1 MNASYINYQETQ
13 DFSPTTLRYLEQDPQ
28 LSTLLSHWPT
38 LEGFSELLRNKSVS
52 VDRTLLADILKE
64 QYPRC
69 NHFDQNDQK
78 VQENIELLNLENT
91 FTITTGH
98 QLNLFTGPLYF
109 IFKIVTTINL
119 TRELAIQ
126 FPEKNFVPIYWM
138 ASEDHDFAEI
148 NHTYIHGKKIV
159 WEQNAHGATGQID
172 LSTIEQTVKIYTGT
186 LLGISEHAKKLAT
199 LIIDAYTKHN
209 NLADAT
215 RYLVHHLFRKQGLVI
230 LDANHPELKKE
241 FGSIILRDM
250 IEQNSFKAINQSN
263 QKLNAIG
270 IEAQV
275 NPREINFFY
284 LSDQLRERLIF
295 KDHRYQVLNT
305 TISFSEQ
312 ELRTEIQNHPERFS
326 PNVVMRPLYQEC
338 ILPNIAYVGG
348 GAEIAYWLQ
357 LKQNF
362 DHYRVDFPIL
372 ILRNSA
378 LIISKKLDAKLKKLN
393 LGVSDIFSRLGSL
406 QKEWILRHTT
416 HQLSLNSEWQAFEAI
431 FEKTKTRVSQIDST
445 LGPSTEAVKMRLHK
459 TLQNLEKKLI
469 KAEKR
474 NHNDALLAIKNI
486 KDELFPK
493 GILQERSENFGSFY
507 AKYGEHFIDS
517 LIDSLKPLDFKF
529 TILREKG
536 QVEQ

>member
-1 MNASYINYQETQ
+1 MNASYIDYQETQ
-13 DFSPTTLRYLEQDPQ
+13 CFSPTILRYLDHDPQ
-28 LSTLLSHWPT
+28 LAPFLSHWPR
-38 LEGFSELLRNKSVS
+38 LEGFSELLRNKPVGI
-52 VDRTLLADILKE
+52 DRTLLVGVLKE
-64 QYPRC
+64 HYARSI
-69 NHFDQNDQK
+69 HFDQTDQK
-78 VQENIELLNLENT
+78 VQQNIELLNLENT

-119 TRELAIQ
+119 ARELAIQ
-126 FPEKNFVPIYWM
+126 FPEKNIVPIYWM

-148 NHTYIHGKKIV
+148 NHTYIHGKKVV

-186 LLGISEHAKKLAT
+186 LGISEHAKELAT

-241 FGSIILRDM
+241 FSSIILRDI
-250 IEQNSFKAINQSN
+250 IEQNSFKAINQRN

-326 PNVVMRPLYQEC
+326 PNVVMRPLYQEF

-362 DHYRVDFPIL
+362 DHYEVNFPIL

-378 LIISKKLDAKLKKLN
+378 LIISEKLGTKLKKLD
-393 LGVSDIFSRLGSL
+393 LGVSDIFSHLGSL

-416 HQLSLNSEWQAFEAI
+416 HELNLNSEWQAFEAI
-431 FEKTKTRVSQIDST
+431 FEKTKTRVSQIDTT
-445 LGPSTEAVKMRLHK
+445 LGPSTEAIKMRLHK

-517 LIDSLKPLDFKF
+517 LIESFKPLDFKF
-529 TILREKG
+529 TILREEG

>member
-13 DFSPTTLRYLEQDPQ
+13 SFSPTILRYLEQDPQ
-28 LSTLLSHWPT
+28 LSALLSHWPT

-52 VDRTLLADILKE
+52 VDRTLLADVLKE
-64 QYPRC
+64 QYARC
-69 NHFDQNDQK
+69 IHFDQNDQK
-78 VQENIELLNLENT
+78 VQKNIELLNLENT

-119 TRELAIQ
+119 ARELAIQ
-126 FPEKNFVPIYWM
+126 FPEKKFVPIYWM

-186 LLGISEHAKKLAT
+186 LGISEHAKELAT
-199 LIIDAYTKHN
+199 LIIDAYTKHV

-215 RYLVHHLFRKQGLVI
+215 RYLVHHLFRNQGLVI

-241 FGSIILRDM
+241 FDSIILRDI

-275 NPREINFFY
+275 NPRQINFFY

-326 PNVVMRPLYQEC
+326 PNVVMRPLYQEF

-362 DHYRVDFPIL
+362 NHYRVDFPIL

-378 LIISKKLDAKLKKLN
+378 LIISEKLDAKLTKLD
-393 LGVSDIFSRLGSL
+393 LGLSDIFSRLDSL

-416 HQLSLNSEWQAFEAI
+416 HQLNLNSEWQAFEVI
-431 FEKTKTRVSQIDST
+431 FEKTKMRVSQIDTT

-507 AKYGEHFIDS
+507 TKYGKHFIDS
-517 LIDSLKPLDFKF
+517 LIDSLKPLNFKF
-529 TILREKG
+529 TILREEG
-536 QVEQ
+536 QVKQ

>member
-13 DFSPTTLRYLEQDPQ
+13 SFSPTILRYLEQDSQ
-28 LSTLLSHWPT
+28 LSPFLSHWPT
-38 LEGFSELLRNKSVS
+38 LDRFSELLRNKSVE
-52 VDRTLLADILKE
+52 VDRTLLVGVLKE
-64 QYPRC
+64 QYAR
-69 NHFDQNDQK
+69 NIHFDQNDQN
-78 VQENIELLNLENT
+78 VEQNIELLNLKNT
-91 FTITTGH
+91 FTVTTGH

-119 TRELAIQ
+119 ARELAIQ

-186 LLGISEHAKKLAT
+186 LGISEHAKELAT
-199 LIIDAYTKHN
+199 LIIDAYTKHA

-241 FGSIILRDM
+241 FGSIILRDI
-250 IEQNSFKAINQSN
+250 IEQNSFKTINQSN
-263 QKLNAIG
+263 QKLNEIG

-275 NPREINFFY
+275 NPRQINFFY
-284 LSDQLRERLIF
+284 LSNQLRERLIF

-312 ELRTEIQNHPERFS
+312 ELRTEIQNHPEHFS
-326 PNVVMRPLYQEC
+326 PNVVMRPLYQEF

-378 LIISKKLDAKLKKLN
+378 LIISEKLGTKLEKLD
-393 LGVSDIFSRLGSL
+393 LGVSDIFNRVDSL

-416 HQLSLNSEWQAFEAI
+416 HQLNLNSEWQAFEAI
-431 FEKTKTRVSQIDST
+431 FEKTKTRVSQIDTT
-445 LGPSTEAVKMRLHK
+445 LGPSTEAVKMRLQK

-486 KDELFPK
+486 QNELFPK

-517 LIDSLKPLDFKF
+517 LIDSFKPLDFKF
-529 TILREKG
+529 TILREEG

>member
-28 LSTLLSHWPT
+28 LSALLSHWPT

-52 VDRTLLADILKE
+52 VDRILLADVLKE

-69 NHFDQNDQK
+69 IHFDQNDQK
-78 VQENIELLNLENT
+78 VQENIELLNLEDT

-186 LLGISEHAKKLAT
+186 LLGISEHAKELAT

-241 FGSIILRDM
+241 FGSIILRDI

-362 DHYRVDFPIL
+362 NHYRIDFPIL

-378 LIISKKLDAKLKKLN
+378 LIISKKLDAKLKKLD

-416 HQLSLNSEWQAFEAI
+416 HQLNLNSEWQVFEAI
-431 FEKTKTRVSQIDST
+431 FEKTKTWVSQIDTT

-493 GILQERSENFGSFY
+493 GVLQERSENFGSFY